1 MHLSSESPYALAK
14 LGHGYAVAGKVSE
27 AHTVLSHLRAISEHR
42 YVSPYDVAMVH
53 VGLKENDAAFDWL
66 GKALEQR
73 SLWLGYLSVEPQFDG
88 LRSDPRF
95 QDLLRRVG
103 LRN

>member
-1 MHLSSESPYALAK
+1 MHLASESPYALAK
-14 LGHGYAVAGKVSE
+14 LGHGYA
-27 AHTVLSHLRAISEHR
+27 
-42 YVSPYDVAMVH
+42 VAMVH